1 MVHLLFLLTFGS
13 LHGEETGNIIQ
24 ETGMLGVT
32 CVIALGVSVAI
43 LGIVVAALKDDRAD
57 QYYQ

>member
-1 MVHLLFLLTFGS
+1 MALFLYLLTFGS
-13 LHGEETGNIIQ
+13 LHGQETGNVIQ
-24 ETGMLGVT
+24 ESGMLGVT
-32 CVIALGVSVAI
+32 CVVALGVSVAI